1 MEARS
6 EQRWCDKIQKAVGS
20 GFERELSAIR
30 RSQIPLYLWIAATLF
45 ITYGTMVPFHLVTSR
60 SAVVDHLARV
70 RLNPL
75 VSSITGRR
83 ISIPDAVANVLL
95 FMPFG
100 CFAALALDR
109 PRRGSA
115 KTAVITALA
124 LLLSAGMEALQLLTV
139 DRVTSTADLSANALG
154 ALIGAL
160 VAVPAAVR
168 LYQAAGHLGRHSF
181 DEPALYWAVAA
192 AVLVCLAAWTP
203 FDATLDVGSVWHKV
217 KLLRRDPWQTAAAT
231 HARAI
236 FLRDAL
242 ATVAIAWWLRRRGV
256 RMAEQR
262 ALAAAAAGAG
272 LILPASQIFIES
284 RMPGLQ
290 EALIGVAGAVGGA
303 IAVSFID
310 RVRSPAWWWTVVAL
324 ATAASVNM
332 PAPGRLTLVEGFQL
346 LLACIPLGFATAL
359 AIESRTRA
367 EYLALTAAFVIA
379 MGAMYFR
386 NEFLIEATTLLQIGL
401 TATGGWLGAV
411 AANRGCRT
419 LQRAMQTAM
428 RIDDR
433 VQSAC

>member
-1 MEARS
+1 
-6 EQRWCDKIQKAVGS
+6 
-20 GFERELSAIR
+20 
-30 RSQIPLYLWIAATLF
+30 
-45 ITYGTMVPFHLVTSR
+45 
-60 SAVVDHLARV
+60 
-70 RLNPL
+70 
-75 VSSITGRR
+75 
-83 ISIPDAVANVLL
+83 
-95 FMPFG
+95 
-100 CFAALALDR
+100 
-109 PRRGSA
+109 
-115 KTAVITALA
+115 
-124 LLLSAGMEALQLLTV
+124 
-139 DRVTSTADLSANALG
+139 
-154 ALIGAL
+154 
-160 VAVPAAVR
+160 
-168 LYQAAGHLGRHSF
+168 
-181 DEPALYWAVAA
+181 
-192 AVLVCLAAWTP
+192 
-203 FDATLDVGSVWHKV
+203 
-217 KLLRRDPWQTAAAT
+217 
-231 HARAI
+231 
-236 FLRDAL
+236 
-242 ATVAIAWWLRRRGV
+242 
-256 RMAEQR
+256 
-262 ALAAAAAGAG
+262 
-272 LILPASQIFIES
+272 
-284 RMPGLQ
+284 MPGLQ